1 MCEAGGSSTT
11 ADEDLKLEL
20 PQKSAGL
27 TPIKRGS
34 AAQSVMEMVM
44 CSQPLFQK
52 PSRGLLKLR
61 KSDVVCWMQT
71 GAS

>member
-34 AAQSVMEMVM
+34 AAQNAGCDGNGDSLAAPIPKAIKRTIKVE
-44 CSQPLFQK
+44 K
-52 PSRGLLKLR
+52 K
-61 KSDVVCWMQT
+61 
-71 GAS
+71 

>member
-34 AAQSVMEMVM
+34 AAQNAG
-44 CSQPLFQK
+44 SQNARCDGNGDALAAPIPK
-52 PSRGLLKLR
+52 AIKRTIKVE
-61 KSDVVCWMQT
+61 KK
-71 GAS
+71 